1 MKKLF
6 ISLLLVMVLAAVL
19 SACSSGQA
27 TEAPQA
33 TEKPAA
39 AEATKAPEPTKA
51 PEATQAPEATEAPA
65 PTEAPKEEAKEDVTI
80 TMMVFES
87 PALTAEHWDN
97 AIATV
102 LKDLPDYIHVEKI
115 VSPNLDRDAYAKQL
129 QATGQF
135 PDIPF
140 AVTISDFAAAGL
152 LAPFDEDYLE
162 KNFVLPDA
170 SKTDGVAYHTPTGAQ
185 IIPFV
190 YYNKDIFE
198 KVGVDVPQN
207 YSEFV
212 DVATKIKD
220 AGYTPI
226 LMCGAEPWCGSFP
239 AVALFSADVFGDNPD
254 WMKQRKAGE
263 VHFADDNVVAAFQ
276 KLQDGVNDG
285 LIDSGEALGTDFQ
298 TANQAFYDGEAAM
311 YFQGSWLIGQ
321 GYLGQDQ
328 DVLNRT
334 DIFVMPRDDGKVVAP
349 IYVGDG
355 IRMSAIS
362 KHPEELKMFAENWGI
377 NREIQV
383 DTIEKDANFPMLKGT
398 TMDDWKNEYGVQ
410 VSDLYA
416 KGYDYAVNPD
426 IEKVSAFT
434 WSNNDDDVIGGMKEE
449 IYKSVQNIIMGKDVK
464 AEMERLDKAWDELA
478 ASTANK

>member
-1 MKKLF
+1 MKKML
-6 ISLLLVMVLAAVL
+6 ISLLLISILAMALAACG
-19 SACSSGQA
+19 SPQA
-27 TEAPQA
+27 TEAPKP

-39 AEATKAPEPTKA
+39 AEATK
-51 PEATQAPEATEAPA
+51 APEATEAPA
-65 PTEAPKEEAKEDVTI
+65 PTEAPKEEPKEDVTI

-87 PALTAEHWDN
+87 PALTAEHWDK

-102 LKDLPDYIHVEKI
+102 LEGLPDYIHVEKI
-115 VSPNLDRDAYAKQL
+115 TTPNLDRDGYAKQL

-162 KNFVLPDA
+162 ENFVLPDA
-170 SKTDGVAYHTPTGAQ
+170 SKTDGFAYHPPKGAQ

-190 YYNKDIFE
+190 YYNKDIFNE
-198 KVGVDVPQN
+198 VGVEVPKT

-212 DVATKIKD
+212 EVSKKIKD

-226 LMCGAEPWCGSFP
+226 LMCGAEPWCASFP
-239 AVALFSADVFGDNPD
+239 AAALFSADVFGDNPD

-276 KLQDGVNDG
+276 KLQDWVDEGI
-285 LIDSGEALGTDFQ
+285 IDSGEALGTDFQ

-321 GYLGQDQ
+321 GYVGQDEAIT
-328 DVLNRT
+328 NRT
-334 DIFVMPRDDGKVVAP
+334 GIFVMPRDDGQLFAP

-355 IRMSAIS
+355 VRMSAVS
-362 KHPEELKMFAENWGI
+362 EHPEEVKMFVEGWGT
-377 NREIQV
+377 NREIMK
-383 DTIEKDANFPMLKGT
+383 DAIEKDASFPMLKGM
-398 TMDDWKNEYGVQ
+398 TMDDWKNDYGVQ

-416 KGYDYAVNPD
+416 EGYDYAVNPD
-426 IEKVSAFT
+426 IKKVSAFT

-449 IYKSVQNIIMGKDVK
+449 IYKSIQNIVMGKDVK